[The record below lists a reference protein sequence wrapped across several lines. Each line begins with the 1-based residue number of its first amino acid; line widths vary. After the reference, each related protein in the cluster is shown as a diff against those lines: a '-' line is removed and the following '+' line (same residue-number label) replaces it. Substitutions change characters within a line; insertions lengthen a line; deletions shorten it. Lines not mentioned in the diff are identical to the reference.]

1 VTGAAAGLVHGR
13 VEDLPLELRERWA
26 AARVRAAH
34 VAPYLTTAVLALEP
48 VVVHGAEVGGYGPA
62 ALRAFP
68 VDDSW
73 RVHVDPYWLEA
84 TPPPVIAFWLVH
96 QVGHLL
102 RQHADR
108 YEAAVGSG
116 PAAAGHERSPEQVRW
131 GAAGDCEINDDLPA
145 DLRPAGAVVPDALG
159 LLDGQ
164 PAESYWAAL
173 AELPAGRL
181 AAVLDCGSGADG
193 VHRGWEA
200 GGVGL
205 PDSERRLLRRDT
217 ARQVAAR
224 ARDAGDVPAG
234 WARWAEH
241 VLSPVVDWRR
251 ELSAAM
257 RRGVAG
263 VVGRVDYTY
272 QRPSR
277 RAAAVPGVVLPALRQ
292 PAPVVTVVLDTS
304 QSMTGGLLTRAVA
317 EVGGV
322 LRAVGV
328 GRRDL
333 RVLCCDSAAY
343 SSGRMLDAHQVE
355 VVGGGGT
362 DLREGIA
369 AAAAQRP
376 RPDLL
381 VVLTDGGTDWPD
393 RPPRHCAV
401 VVGLLDP
408 RRRPPAWAQTVDIP
422 VGGG

>member
-1 VTGAAAGLVHGR
+1 MTAPAVGLVHGR
-13 VEDLPLELRERWA
+13 VDDLPTELRERWA

-34 VAPYLTTAVLALEP
+34 VAPYLTAAVLALEP
-48 VVVHGAEVGGYGPA
+48 VVVSGAEEDGYGPA

-68 VDDSW
+68 VDAAW
-73 RVHVDPYWLEA
+73 RVHVDPHWLGV
-84 TPPPVIAFWLVH
+84 TPPRVIAFWLVH

-108 YEAAVGSG
+108 YAV
-116 PAAAGHERSPEQVRW
+116 AAGSSAATPGRDRSPEQVRW
-131 GAAGDCEINDDLPA
+131 GAAVDCEVDDDLPA
-145 DLRPAGAVVPDALG
+145 DLRTSDALMPGAFG
-159 LLDGQ
+159 LPDGQ
-164 PAESYWAAL
+164 PAEVYWEAL
-173 AELPAGRL
+173 AAVPAARL

-200 GGVGL
+200 GGVGMS
-205 PDSERRLLRRDT
+205 DDEQRLLRRET
-217 ARQVAAR
+217 ARQVATR

-234 WARWAEH
+234 WARWAEQ
-241 VLSPVVDWRR
+241 VLTPVVDWRR

-257 RRGVAG
+257 RLGVAG

-277 RAAAVPGVVLPALRQ
+277 RAAAAPGVVLPALRQ
-292 PAPVVTVVLDTS
+292 PVPVVTVVLDTS

-328 GRRDL
+328 GRRNL
-333 RVLCCDSAAY
+333 RVICCDSAAY
-343 SSGRMLDAHQVE
+343 DSARLLDAHQVD

-362 DLREGIA
+362 DLREGLA

-422 VGGG
+422 LGGG